1 MSRTSNSQ
9 LQFVNLFLF
18 SSSNWH
24 RLLGAHSAISNNY
37 SSLNFKSKN
46 LIILQIFHKFQ
57 SLSPHSLKIRIFLVV
72 DIKMESHINRK
83 SIMIKKIKNN
93 NLKGYKIAKKKINKP
108 QNPNLYQNK
117 NNQWKKKPK
126 RKRKKSGK
134 IEKIK
139 KKFKKVNLYLL

>member
-1 MSRTSNSQ
+1 
-9 LQFVNLFLF
+9 
-18 SSSNWH
+18 
-24 RLLGAHSAISNNY
+24 
-37 SSLNFKSKN
+37 
-46 LIILQIFHKFQ
+46 
-57 SLSPHSLKIRIFLVV
+57 
-72 DIKMESHINRK
+72 
-83 SIMIKKIKNN
+83 MIKKIKNN